1 MFALYTI
8 AAVLLSI
15 LIESIRIN
23 ASYGKVQNVNKVV
36 SFTIGATLFGVC
48 TALIYAADYYYTP
61 NPIEVGLYGLF
72 YASVR
77 GVFYDP
83 LLNLWTD
90 KELDYVSTETNS
102 VIDWIERRGL
112 KWGFWTERLI
122 YLSLAILTGFLY
134 ATIYA

>member
-1 MFALYTI
+1 LFVIYTI
-8 AAVLLSI
+8 AAIVLSV
-15 LIESIRIN
+15 LIESIRIRV
-23 ASYGKVQNVNKVV
+23 SYGKIENINKVV
-36 SFTIGATLFGVC
+36 SFTIGAALFGVC
-48 TALIYAADYYYTP
+48 LALIYTDYYYTP
-61 NPIEVGLYGLF
+61 NPLEVGLYGIF
-72 YASVR
+72 YASIR
-77 GVFYDP
+77 GVLYDP

-122 YLSLAILTGFLY
+122 YLSLAILTGLLY

>member
-1 MFALYTI
+1 MFVIYTI
-8 AAVLLSI
+8 AAIVLSV
-15 LIESIRIN
+15 LIESIRIRV
-23 ASYGKVQNVNKVV
+23 SYGKIENINKVV
-36 SFTIGATLFGVC
+36 SFTIGAALFGVC
-48 TALIYAADYYYTP
+48 LALIYTDYYYTP
-61 NPIEVGLYGLF
+61 NPLEVGLYGIF
-72 YASVR
+72 YASIR
-77 GVFYDP
+77 GVLYDP

-122 YLSLAILTGFLY
+122 YLSLAILTGLLY